1 MSRGSNRVK
10 AADPSPVENST
21 ARDPATSNPEDS
33 ELAGGLIR
41 GLPLI
46 CAAVVGAWS
55 WQFRGAGHDDLWI
68 MLSAGKSLHHGGWF
82 LNPNGLPEETS
93 TSFLGALI
101 AAAVTAVASDENLI
115 AFWKITMWIPGLAAA
130 ALVARTTVGVA
141 GAVATVCAVLLL
153 AAVPDW
159 SYWLWGGL
167 ENGLFGLAS
176 LLLATGAARYVSATS
191 GSRTGAE
198 LALATIFVALTRA
211 DGLWALGITAAACFL
226 QRGKRSRA
234 WPLAV
239 SILVLSGIHG
249 TRFGLTGLLFPTPT
263 YAKMSISLETALQ
276 GLSYL
281 TDFGLQSLLHGV
293 FTFVLPAVGVV
304 ALVARA
310 LAKRPNPFAD
320 RSSAAPWALAVAMSI
335 DASTIAAGGDWMG
348 YYRFATRSLPV
359 KAILLA
365 VILGW
370 LFSLARERWGRW
382 VPFVAGSLLLAGFA
396 GDASAAQGV
405 VVMGQGRSYCPQH
418 TQAILDVD
426 GKPWSAYTHANLPW
440 LRDQRLLLPF
450 IDTRL
455 STLVDEARAQGRLP
469 LKIASYQAGMFV
481 WEVRRRYAPNTV
493 LFLDLAG
500 VTDSRLGRL
509 PGARTPLGLSEGT
522 YDWAQSISKGSGALG
537 RALSTCRPDVVYVLG
552 CSQVD
557 LQLMSQAGYRLDYA
571 RVIQIDGVAHRAT
584 VFVTSG
590 PAPGCASLAVRT
602 N

>member
-1 MSRGSNRVK
+1 MSGGSNRVK
-10 AADPSPVENST
+10 TGDPSPVEDSK
-21 ARDPATSNPEDS
+21 ARDPASNPEHRG
-33 ELAGGLIR
+33 LAGELIR

-101 AAAVTAVASDENLI
+101 AAAVTAVASDENLV

-141 GAVATVCAVLLL
+141 GAVATMCAVLLL

-167 ENGLFGLAS
+167 ENGLFGLVC
-176 LLLATGAARYVSATS
+176 LLLATASARYVSATS
-191 GSRTGAE
+191 GWRSGAE
-198 LALATIFVALTRA
+198 LALATILVALTRA
-211 DGLWALGITAAACFL
+211 DGIWALGITAAACFL
-226 QRGKRSRA
+226 QRGSRFRA

-239 SILVLSGIHG
+239 SIFVLSGIHG
-249 TRFGLTGLLFPTPT
+249 IRFGFTGLLFPTPT
-263 YAKMSISLETALQ
+263 YAKMSISLKTALQ

-281 TDFGLQSLLHGV
+281 TDFGSQSLLHGV
-293 FTFVLPAVGVV
+293 FTFVLPAVGATV
-304 ALVARA
+304 LARA
-310 LAKRPNPFAD
+310 LIFVKRPSRFVD
-320 RSSAAPWALAVAMSI
+320 LGSAPWAVAVAMSI

-382 VPFVAGSLLLAGFA
+382 VPFVAGSLLVAGFA
-396 GDASAAQGV
+396 GDASAAQGI
-405 VVMGQGRSYCPQH
+405 VVMGQGRSCGPQH

-440 LRDQRLLLPF
+440 IRDQRLLLPF
-450 IDTRL
+450 IDTHL

-469 LKIASYQAGMFV
+469 LKIASYQAGVFV

-493 LFLDLAG
+493 MFLDIAG
-500 VTDSRLGRL
+500 VTDSRFGRL
-509 PGARTPLGLSEGT
+509 PGARTPLGLSEGI
-522 YDWAQSISKGSGALG
+522 YDWAQSISRGSGALG

-571 RVIQIDGVAHRAT
+571 RVIQIEGVAHRAT

-590 PAPGCASLAVRT
+590 APGCASLEVRT
-602 N
+602 K